1 MKKLLVTVNG
11 TTYEVEV
18 EIIEEDSDSEMP
30 IPQAYQ
36 PTTSVMPQM
45 PPKPTFGQTQTTM
58 TDKILRAPMNGKVIG
73 VKVQVNENVESGQVV
88 IELEAMKMKS
98 NIYAPGGG
106 QIKAI
111 FVNSGDSVESGQNL
125 LEYM

>member
-18 EIIEEDSDSEMP
+18 EIIEEQQENELP
-30 IPQAYQ
+30 IPQVYQ
-36 PTTSVMPQM
+36 PAPTIVPQM
-45 PPKPTFGQTQTTM
+45 PPKPTFSQTQTTM

-73 VKVQVNENVESGQVV
+73 VKVQVNENVEKGQVI
-88 IELEAMKMKS
+88 IELEAMKMKT
-98 NIYAPGGG
+98 NIYAPGPG

-111 FVNSGDSVESGQNL
+111 FVNNGDSVESGQNL

>member
-18 EIIEEDSDSEMP
+18 EIIEEDSESEMP

-36 PTTSVMPQM
+36 PTTTVMPQM

-73 VKVQVNENVESGQVV
+73 VKVQVNENVKSGQVV

-98 NIYAPGGG
+98 NIYAPGDG